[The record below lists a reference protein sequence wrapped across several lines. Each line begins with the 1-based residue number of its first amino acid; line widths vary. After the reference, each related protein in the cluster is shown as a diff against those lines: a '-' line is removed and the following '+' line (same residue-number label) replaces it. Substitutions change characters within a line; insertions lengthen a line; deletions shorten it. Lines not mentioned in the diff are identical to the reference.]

1 MGKKDLI
8 LFISIFCVL
17 ALISGST
24 FAYWGWQSDTN
35 KTVVFNTMIS
45 TDIEKYIIYDAGEA
59 RFVGNFQPSSSHC
72 GGKSN
77 TLSFSRTSDLPS
89 DTFTAT
95 IKMDINSIQSAISNS
110 QYVKWAVTSGASSSC
125 GSSTL
130 ASGNF
135 YGKSN
140 GNVITLLADQEITT
154 SKKTFTVWLWIDSAG
169 GSSNNSLSGATID
182 VNIWTQIDM
191 TSTD

>member
-1 MGKKDLI
+1 MCKKDII

-35 KTVVFNTMIS
+35 KSVVFNTS
-45 TDIEKYIIYDAGEA
+45 HGIEEYIVYDAGEA
-59 RFVGNFQPSSSHC
+59 RFVGNFQPSSTHC

-77 TLSFSRTSDLPS
+77 TLSFSKTSEVAAETLM
-89 DTFTAT
+89 AT
-95 IKMDINSIQSAISNS
+95 IKMDINSIQSNISAS
-110 QYVKWAVTSGASSSC
+110 QHVKWSITSGDSSSC
-125 GSSTL
+125 GTAL
-130 ASGNF
+130 ASGTF

-140 GNVITLLADQEITT
+140 GNVVTLLADQEITT
-154 SKKTFTVWLWIDSAG
+154 STKTFTVWLWIDSAG
-169 GSSNNSLSGATID
+169 TNLSSLSGETID
-182 VNIWTQIDM
+182 VNIWTQVDM